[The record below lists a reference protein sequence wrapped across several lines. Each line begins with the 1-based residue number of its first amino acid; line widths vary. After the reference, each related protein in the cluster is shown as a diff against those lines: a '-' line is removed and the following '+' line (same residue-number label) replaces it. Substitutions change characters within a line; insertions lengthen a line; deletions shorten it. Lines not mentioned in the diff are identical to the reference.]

1 MKLNIENMSALKNQ
15 NKDMHGATIAQWIK
29 GWRSDIA
36 MIDIEGYTPRHKT
49 AIRVHAYNWL
59 TCPSRLM
66 TDQESDVCHKLA
78 RRVLKQL
85 NLACHAGLWH
95 ESDSGRLWI

>member
-1 MKLNIENMSALKNQ
+1 MKT

-36 MIDIEGYTPRHKT
+36 MIDIEGYTLRHKA

-59 TCPSRLM
+59 TSPSRLM
-66 TDQESDVCHKLA
+66 SDREHSACHRLA
-78 RRVLKQL
+78 KRVWKQL
-85 NLACHAGLWH
+85 NACPLVGLWH
-95 ESDSGRLWI
+95 ESDSGRIWI